1 MATALEN
8 YRESGSWR
16 PMAELPAGLIG
27 APIKIV
33 GFHKDGSVDFAFHG
47 RWSGMQTEEVRC
59 SQLTVGAE
67 PAPEDIVYQLVE
79 LFFQDGD
86 KGYKVPLHSRL
97 TLWQEA

>member
-1 MATALEN
+1 
-8 YRESGSWR
+8 
-16 PMAELPAGLIG
+16 MAELPAGLIG

-47 RWSGMQTEEVRC
+47 RWSGMQTDYARSMQGHDHV
-59 SQLTVGAE
+59 V
-67 PAPEDIVYQLVE
+67 LVE